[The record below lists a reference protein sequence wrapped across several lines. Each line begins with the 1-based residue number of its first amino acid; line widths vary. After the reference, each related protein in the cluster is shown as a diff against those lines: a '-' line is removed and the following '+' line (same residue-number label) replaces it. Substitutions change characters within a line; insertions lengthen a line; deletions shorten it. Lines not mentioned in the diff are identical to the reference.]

1 MTGVSTVVRRD
12 LEARDIRMRSFG
24 GITEIDIGTVGLSWL
39 MTYAFSKGSTVGKLT
54 NKTLIAISKFTP
66 PTEPVSMRM
75 QSASVMGYDRH
86 YQHVYFYLNGS
97 PVRLFK
103 SLPPSSS
110 IDRITLTPESKLVEA
125 KEDQVITLTIQPGEQ
140 ERLINGELIEISPS
154 LL

>member
-1 MTGVSTVVRRD
+1 
-12 LEARDIRMRSFG
+12 
-24 GITEIDIGTVGLSWL
+24 
-39 MTYAFSKGSTVGKLT
+39 MTYAFSKGSTVGELT

-66 PTEPVSMRM
+66 STEPVSMRM
-75 QSASVMGYDRH
+75 QSASVMGYERR

-103 SLPPSSS
+103 SLPLSSS
-110 IDRITLTPESKLVEA
+110 IDRITLTPESKLVEP